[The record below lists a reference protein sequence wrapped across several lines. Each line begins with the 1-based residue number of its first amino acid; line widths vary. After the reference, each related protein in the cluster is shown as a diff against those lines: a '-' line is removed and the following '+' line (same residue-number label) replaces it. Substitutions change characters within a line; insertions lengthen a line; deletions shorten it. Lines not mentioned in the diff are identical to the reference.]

1 MTTVNEQMNDF
12 QKTAVDAAVRFARMS
27 LDGAERMIALNLQI
41 TKASLDDGAKNL
53 QAISSVRDAQDLNN
67 LRTKLSE
74 NSLEQAMD
82 YSRSVYELATSAQTE
97 LSQMIESQVA
107 GFQKEVAESI
117 EKIAKSAPAGSD
129 VVVAAMKSSLAAT
142 TAAMDNMTKA
152 AKQAASYADSNLK
165 AAANTAAKTVETV
178 SRKSASGK
186 SASGKRK

>member
-1 MTTVNEQMNDF
+1 MTTVNEQVNDF

-53 QAISSVRDAQDLNN
+53 QAISSVKDAQDLNN

-74 NSLEQAMD
+74 NSLEQAMG
-82 YSRSVYELATSAQTE
+82 YSRSVYELATSTQTE
-97 LSQMIESQVA
+97 ISQMIESQVA
-107 GFQKEVAESI
+107 GFQKDLAESI
-117 EKIAKSAPAGSD
+117 EKIAKNAPAGSD
-129 VVVAAMKSSLAAT
+129 VVVAAMKSGLAAT

-152 AKQAASYADSNLK
+152 AKQAASYADSNFK
-165 AAANTAAKTVETV
+165 AAASSATKTVETV
-178 SRKSASGK
+178 SGRSAAGK